1 MSDLQLINLFST
13 NESVL
18 SDKGFLPLGL
28 ILIANYLKKYGY
40 TTEILDTQSKSLD
53 TITEMLNS
61 KIIGFNYTIMST
73 DLLDEAASL
82 AKKKDAIVVV
92 GGQAATASA
101 KQLLIN
107 NKNIDFVV
115 CNDGELSMFKLMQL
129 LIDGDGSLES
139 IPNLVYR
146 KNGVVIQNQIQT
158 VKMKD
163 LSIPDRTIPGI
174 DMEWYVNNFKA
185 FGYPLLDEPWY
196 NATNVFTKKGCP
208 RRSNNKGCSFCAR
221 VDKRYNAKTSMQT
234 YLEYKF
240 IRDEYGINYIFDDS
254 DSWIRMD
261 AMNGLYQCYKAYGDL
276 GVEIRVYGDIR
287 DITPESV
294 NLMKELNVVS
304 ILVGIESGSEE
315 ILIKNNKAMS
325 HNQIIQAIQLLAK
338 NRISICP
345 AYVLGLLG
353 ESETSLAQT
362 FEMSREIDMFG
373 NVQTCY
379 WNFITPLPGSMIW
392 DKMMSIP
399 TLRNKYK
406 NNYSFNIKELRTDYI
421 DCFCKLGNNG
431 LNIIQDFY
439 KHVSEITDIPI
450 GEYLR

>member
-276 GVEIRVYGDIR
+276 V
-287 DITPESV
+287 
-294 NLMKELNVVS
+294 
-304 ILVGIESGSEE
+304 
-315 ILIKNNKAMS
+315 
-325 HNQIIQAIQLLAK
+325 
-338 NRISICP
+338 
-345 AYVLGLLG
+345 
-353 ESETSLAQT
+353 
-362 FEMSREIDMFG
+362 
-373 NVQTCY
+373 
-379 WNFITPLPGSMIW
+379 
-392 DKMMSIP
+392 
-399 TLRNKYK
+399 
-406 NNYSFNIKELRTDYI
+406 
-421 DCFCKLGNNG
+421 
-431 LNIIQDFY
+431 
-439 KHVSEITDIPI
+439 
-450 GEYLR
+450 